1 MSNTVKTLVKN
12 LKKWNTAYYKGKPL
26 VTDIEYD
33 KAFEQL
39 RSLEPDHPY
48 LSKIDDTALDGK
60 GDVVVHGIPMLSLS
74 KAYAQSEIQNFVNN
88 VEKAAKKVGVKARFR
103 VTPKLD
109 GVAGND
115 DGTILSTR
123 GNGRKGSNITHVF
136 KRGVVCLGK
145 RGQGRGEIVMV
156 QSYFEK
162 NFKDDVDHPRN
173 MVVGA
178 INADVVKSMPKKALK
193 DKKIH
198 FVPYTE
204 LAKTASWEGTGKKVI
219 ADIEKISEDL
229 RKKVDYPLDGMVI
242 DAIDPKIHEEMGSTN
257 SHNRWQL
264 AYKQRGETA
273 KTVIEEI
280 GWQTGRTGVVTP
292 VLRVR
297 PVSVSGATISNIT
310 AHNAGVI
317 RDHKLGPGAKIEV
330 IRSGEVIPKLEKVL
344 KSCKKAAVISECPA
358 CSSKLRWRNDFLICE
373 NHTCPAKIQTQ
384 LYYWFKTLGNC
395 DGFGPKTI
403 EVLQEND
410 CTTIK
415 QIYKQTVSSL
425 QDMGFGKKTAQN
437 LVGAMKTSR
446 STAIEDARFL
456 AAFGIPHL
464 GLGDSRK
471 ILSKY
476 KLSEAIE
483 LSASK
488 IEVLPGFAEKTSTD
502 IARGLSQK
510 RELIKHMMGLYTSIE
525 DTQSVV
531 VDTDSPISGKVV
543 MFTGAMDS
551 DRDEMKAQAKSLG
564 ARVLT
569 SVSGKLEILIIGK
582 KASAKKIAAAEA
594 ENAQVITEQEYY
606 ELLKD

>member
-1 MSNTVKTLVKN
+1 MSKEVKKLVKN
-12 LKKWNTAYYKGKPL
+12 LEKWNTAYYKGKPL

-33 KAFEQL
+33 KAFESL
-39 RSLEPDHPY
+39 RSLDPDNPF
-48 LSKIDDTALDGK
+48 LNKIDDTALDGK
-60 GDVVVHGIPMLSLS
+60 GDVVVHRIPMLSLS

-136 KRGVVCLGK
+136 KRGVVCLGS

-162 NFKDDVDHPRN
+162 KFKDDVDHPRN

-178 INADVVKSMPKKALK
+178 INADVVKAMPKKALK

-204 LAKTASWEGTGKKVI
+204 LAKTASWEGTGKKLI
-219 ADIEKISEDL
+219 ADIESISESL

-242 DAIDPKIHEEMGSTN
+242 DAIDPKIHSEMGSTN

-317 RDHKLGPGAKIEV
+317 RDNKLGPGAKIEV

-344 KSCKKAAVISECPA
+344 TSCKKAAVITECPA
-358 CSSKLRWRNDFLICE
+358 CSSTLKWRNDFLVCE
-373 NHTCPAKIQTQ
+373 NASCPAKIQTQ

-403 EVLQEND
+403 EILQEND
-410 CTTIK
+410 CTTIEE
-415 QIYKQTVSSL
+415 IYKQTVSTF
-425 QDMGFGKKTAQN
+425 QKMGFGKKTSQN
-437 LVGAMKTSR
+437 LVESMKSSR
-446 STAIEDARFL
+446 STPIEDARFL

-476 KLSEAIE
+476 KLADAIE

-488 IEVLPGFAEKTSTD
+488 IEALPGFAKKTSTD
-502 IARGLSQK
+502 IAKGLSQK
-510 RELIKHMMGLYTSIE
+510 KDIIAHMMTLYTAIE
-525 DTQSVV
+525 DTQSAV

-543 MFTGAMDS
+543 MFTGTMKA
-551 DRDEMKAQAKSLG
+551 DRNEMKAEAKSLG
-564 ARVLT
+564 ARVLS
-569 SVSGKLEILIIGK
+569 SVSGKLEILIIGE
-582 KASAKKIAAAEA
+582 KASASKISKAK
-594 ENAQVITEQEYY
+594 ENNAKVITEQEYY
-606 ELLKD
+606 DLLKS